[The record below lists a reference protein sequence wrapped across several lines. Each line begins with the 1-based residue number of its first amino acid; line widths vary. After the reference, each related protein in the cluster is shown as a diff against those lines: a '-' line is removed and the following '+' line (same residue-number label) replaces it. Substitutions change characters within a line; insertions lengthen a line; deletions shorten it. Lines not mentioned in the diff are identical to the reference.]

1 MYIGW
6 AGVYLGL
13 VGLYFVIDGVY
24 DGALDLV
31 IILCFGSHGKV
42 LTAYLFLL

>member
-6 AGVYLGL
+6 AGVYLVL
-13 VGLYFVIDGVY
+13 VGVYFVIVGEY
-24 DGALDLV
+24 AGAFDLV

-42 LTAYLFLL
+42 